1 MNAWEFH
8 AEVAGNLREAR
19 QSAGMTQT
27 LLAQT
32 IGVSSGCISQYET
45 AKRMPNLLAMSI
57 MCHVLGVSISD
68 LVPDMAPQDIN
79 NDPGQ
84 TSIYDVLGDES

>member
-1 MNAWEFH
+1 MNVWEFY

-19 QSAGMTQT
+19 RSTGMTQT
-27 LLAQT
+27 QLAQT
-32 IGVSSGCISQYET
+32 IGVSGGCISQYEN
-45 AKRMPNLLAMSI
+45 ARRMPNLLVMSI

-68 LVPDMAPQDIN
+68 LIPDMAPQNIDH
-79 NDPGQ
+79 DPGQ